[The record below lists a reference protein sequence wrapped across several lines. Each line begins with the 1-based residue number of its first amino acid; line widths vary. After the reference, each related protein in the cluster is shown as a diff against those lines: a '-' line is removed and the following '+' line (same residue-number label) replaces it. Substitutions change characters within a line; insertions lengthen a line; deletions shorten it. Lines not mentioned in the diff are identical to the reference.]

1 MLEIYKSKSKICMN
15 FLFLHWQ
22 FRFRSCG
29 FGKRINYSWYWG
41 RLIAG
46 DNLIWTNCWEYFTQL
61 RLRLRLLSLH
71 FMSACKARSKKSKIF
86 SIQLR
91 FTLQT
96 TTAFGL
102 KLISRLQRRAGDLL
116 QSSRMSKYD
125 TLRSFSTRCS
135 SQIRNDGQAKSSSSG
150 EWSAFYIKLFLSLT
164 LPADILMQFLPD
176 ISTI

>member
-102 KLISRLQRRAGDLL
+102 KLISRLERRVGNTERATSIFQNL
-116 QSSRMSKYD
+116 QIWYFEGSRQA
-125 TLRSFSTRCS
+125 RCS
-135 SQIRNDGQAKSSSSG
+135 SEIRNDGQAK
-150 EWSAFYIKLFLSLT
+150 
-164 LPADILMQFLPD
+164 
-176 ISTI
+176 